1 MTTDESPRLKIGIL
15 GVGAAAQWYYLP
27 ATKMWSDR
35 LDLKAV
41 CDLDIDRARHFGE
54 LYGADAVFTDYEQ
67 MLSNAD
73 INAVAILTPHERHAE
88 QVLLAVE
95 HGKHVLIEKPMA
107 GSLADAV
114 AICEAAEAKGMY
126 VSCAPPNMLHPG
138 QRRLMQLVSSGAIG
152 EVSLVR
158 NTRSSMGPGSRPGAP
173 TDFSWFYQSG
183 AGGMSSMA
191 GYGLIKMTAVLG
203 PVKSLSAMSCISM
216 PERIMRDGP
225 AKGKVVQVDVPD
237 NNVMVLDFGNNT
249 LGTMDTG
256 YVMMASE
263 APDMELFGTEGTL
276 STYGGDQVEKI
287 RLYKDDWKTDVA
299 GWQDVDIPNLESRM
313 SKHPSTL
320 LSLADA
326 VLDGKPL
333 VNGPRH
339 MVHVVEV
346 IEKTWL
352 AAKTRQTVDLT
363 TTFPMV
369 SWEDLPF
376 ETSTAKLV

>member
-1 MTTDESPRLKIGIL
+1 MTSSGTRRLKIGIL

-27 ATKMWSDR
+27 ATKSWSDR
-35 LDLKAV
+35 LELKAV

-54 LYGADAVFTDYEQ
+54 LYDADAVFTDYEE
-67 MLSNAD
+67 MLADAD
-73 INAVAILTPHERHAE
+73 IDAVAILTPHEFHAE

-107 GSLADAV
+107 GTLSDAL
-114 AICEAAEAKGMY
+114 AICEAAESRGIQ

-138 QRRLMQLVSSGAIG
+138 QRRLMQLVSGGAIG

-173 TDFSWFYQSG
+173 TDFSWFYRSG

-203 PVKSLSAMSCISM
+203 PVKSLAAMSCISM
-216 PERIMRDGP
+216 PERVMRDGP
-225 AKGKVVQVDVPD
+225 AKGKRVKVDVPD
-237 NNVMVLDFGNNT
+237 NNVMVFDFGDNT

-263 APDMELFGTEGTL
+263 APDMELFGTEGVI
-276 STYGGDQVEKI
+276 STYGGDQVERI
-287 RLYKDDWKTDVA
+287 RLYKDDWNTDVA
-299 GWQDVDIPNLESRM
+299 GWQDVDIPGLESRWA
-313 SKHPSTL
+313 KHPSTL

-339 MVHVVEV
+339 MAHVVEV
-346 IEKTWL
+346 IEKTWT
-352 AAKTRQTVDLT
+352 AAESRQTVDLT

-376 ETSTAKLV
+376 ETRTTKLV

>member
-1 MTTDESPRLKIGIL
+1 MTSGDRRRLKIGIL

-27 ATKMWSDR
+27 ATQAWSDR
-35 LDLKAV
+35 LELKAV
-41 CDLDIDRARHFGE
+41 CDVDRDRARHFGDM
-54 LYGADAVFTDYEQ
+54 YDADAVFTNYED
-67 MLSNAD
+67 MLANAD
-73 INAVAILTPHERHAE
+73 IDAVAILTPHEHHAE

-95 HGKHVLIEKPMA
+95 HDKHVLIEKPLA
-107 GSLADAV
+107 GSMADALT
-114 AICEAAEAKGMY
+114 ICEASEAKGIQ

-138 QRRLMQLVSSGAIG
+138 QRRLMQLVADGAIG
-152 EVSLVR
+152 DVSLVR
-158 NTRSSMGPGSRPGAP
+158 ATRSSMGPGSRPGAP

-203 PVKSLSAMSCISM
+203 PVKSLAAMSCISM
-216 PERIMRDGP
+216 PERVMRDGP
-225 AKGKVVQVDVPD
+225 AKGKRVQVDVPD
-237 NNVMVLDFGNNT
+237 NNVMVLDFGDNT

-276 STYGGDQVEKI
+276 ATYGGDQVERI
-287 RLYKDDWKTDVA
+287 RLYKDDWNTDVA
-299 GWQDVDIPNLESRM
+299 GWQDVDIPGLESRL

-326 VLDGKPL
+326 VLDDEPL

-339 MVHVVEV
+339 MAHVVEV
-346 IEKTWL
+346 IEKTWV
-352 AAKTRQTVDLT
+352 ASETRQTVDLT

-369 SWEDLPF
+369 SWEEMPF